1 MGAKA
6 SATESGLPWQLVPK
20 IQPATG
26 KQDDGEYLEINMSA
40 LPAQLS
46 STTVTLNVNEAH

>member
-1 MGAKA
+1 LPRPPPRLTA
-6 SATESGLPWQLVPK
+6 ESGLPWQLVPK

-40 LPAQLS
+40 LPALS
-46 STTVTLNVNEAH
+46 PR